1 MLLAAQIVFI
11 IFTVL
16 FFLSSMGTK
25 DERRVV
31 ILMAGA
37 IANALLLLG
46 SIAIGGHI

>member
-1 MLLAAQIVFI
+1 MLIASQVVFI

-16 FFLSSMGTK
+16 FFLSSMGAK
-25 DERRVV
+25 DGRRAV

>member
-1 MLLAAQIVFI
+1 MLTAAQIVFI

-16 FFLSSMGTK
+16 FFLSSMGAK